1 MYAHYKCVSVCVC
14 MRVHCEM
21 GTANEAL
28 RFVQKSRLNNNVGCQ
43 KVINFQMKRVAVAVE
58 VEVEVVPHS

>member
-1 MYAHYKCVSVCVC
+1 MSVC
-14 MRVHCEM
+14 VHCEM

-28 RFVQKSRLNNNVGCQ
+28 RFAQKSRLNNNVGCQ

-58 VEVEVVPHS
+58 AEVEVVPHS